1 MKKTITFLLTLLLT
15 QSVLFAQ
22 DYVLKFDGANSR
34 VKYANETTMENMN
47 GATDYTIEAWFHP
60 TDADIHN
67 NVIVK
72 RWYQFA
78 ITMFQDD
85 NKRVYFTH
93 YADNGA
99 TPTYINSLYN
109 VVNLNEWN
117 HVAVINNSTA
127 NTLKLYVNG
136 VDVSSDYDG
145 NATTYTSMPLDAN
158 PGVDANFYIG
168 YGGSGTV
175 PFAYIDK
182 VRVKNIAEDIAN
194 LETSDVTAAMTTDA
208 NTHLMFNLDEGT
220 GDTTA
225 NEINSVDAVLECIGG
240 CAEIPQWVLL
250 ADTMSVNEGQNISFD
265 VYPNPVVNNVFT
277 IQARSNEQIEQVQ
290 IINIDGRIV
299 KNIEAAANKLNI
311 ATEDLSSGN
320 YFVRIFTNMG
330 AGTQNLIIK

>member
-22 DYVLKFDGANSR
+22 DYVLQFDGANSR

-47 GATDYTIEAWFHP
+47 GATDYTIEAWFYP

-72 RWYQFA
+72 RWFQFA
-78 ITMFQDD
+78 ITMYQDT

-99 TPTYINSLYN
+99 TSTYINSLYN
-109 VVNLNEWN
+109 VVNLNAWN

-127 NTLKLYVNG
+127 NTLKIYVNG
-136 VDVSSDYDG
+136 VDVSADVDG
-145 NATTYTSMPLDAN
+145 NPTTYTSMPLDAN
-158 PGVDANFYIG
+158 PGADANFYIG

-194 LETSDVTAAMTTDA
+194 LETSDVTAAMTADA
-208 NTHLMFNLDEGT
+208 NTQLMFNLDEGT
-220 GDTTA
+220 GDTTV
-225 NEINSVDAVLECIGG
+225 NDVNSVDATLECTGG

-250 ADTMSVNEGQNISFD
+250 ADTMSVNEGQDISFD

-277 IQARSNEQIEQVQ
+277 VQARSNEQIERVQ

-299 KNIEAAANKLNI
+299 KNIDAAANKLNI
-311 ATEDLSSGN
+311 ATEGLSSGN
-320 YFVRIFTNMG
+320 YFVRIQTNMG
-330 AGTQNLIIK
+330 AGTQNLIVK